1 MAGTEK
7 PRFERRLELSFQ
19 RLRVRD
25 GPTLVVDTIR
35 AGLLFEDEHHPCWVV
50 PRAELQIELSPPHK
64 DDARDGEWRSV
75 ALGGEQAN
83 RFAVRVWQ
91 SPPDDLPALADLA
104 ALAPNAG
111 DQWLEEEQL
120 VTGYPRNPYHR
131 IDTLASAR
139 HVEVQIGGEPIAVT
153 SRPTLLLET
162 GIGPRWYLPP
172 GDVSWE
178 RLRQVHGTTHCQY
191 KGDARYWEVIDR
203 GVRAWSYPAPY
214 AEAAAISGLVAFS
227 PRDLGVEIHVD
238 GEPSQRL

>member
-91 SPPDDLPALADLA
+91 SPPHDLPALAA
-104 ALAPNAG
+104 FPPFG
-111 DQWLEEEQL
+111 STCGCW
-120 VTGYPRNPYHR
+120 PPHR
-131 IDTLASAR
+131 
-139 HVEVQIGGEPIAVT
+139 G
-153 SRPTLLLET
+153 
-162 GIGPRWYLPP
+162 
-172 GDVSWE
+172 
-178 RLRQVHGTTHCQY
+178 C
-191 KGDARYWEVIDR
+191 
-203 GVRAWSYPAPY
+203 
-214 AEAAAISGLVAFS
+214 
-227 PRDLGVEIHVD
+227 
-238 GEPSQRL
+238 